1 MQILTVALGGAMG
14 AVSRFLVGN
23 VVSKALGSA
32 WPYGTFII
40 NIVGCFCMGIL
51 MTVIAERQLL
61 PAAWR
66 LFLCVGFLG
75 GFTTF
80 SSFGYEAISLINQGK
95 LLEALGYVGGSV
107 LLGLVAAAIGVCI
120 GRAL

>member
-1 MQILTVALGGAMG
+1 MQVLMVALGGALG
-14 AVSRFLVGN
+14 AVSRFLLGNQVG
-23 VVSKALGSA
+23 KAMGSA

-40 NIVGCFCMGIL
+40 NIIGCFCMGVL
-51 MTVIAERQLL
+51 MTVIVERQLL

-80 SSFGYEAISLINQGK
+80 SSFGYEAVSLFSKGELIG
-95 LLEALGYVGGSV
+95 AVGYVGGSV
-107 LLGLVAAAIGVCI
+107 LVGLVAAVIGVMI
-120 GRAL
+120 GRAI